1 MPSKFALRLQHHYQ
15 LSQTHP
21 ISHFLRA
28 SRKYVV
34 WWCTSWWTRYF
45 FSFQGNKYDH
55 LKQHVGTEK
64 SFDDYGVSSTIWKEI
79 NEIVSNFLR
88 NINWYSRPVQI
99 ELLSMNLV
107 FSMASNTLLKVVLL
121 FYMVLFA
128 GYPFHNDWADFWIW
142 NQFFVIFYH
151 FWSSPCYSNQ
161 MVFWGISIF
170 SKKSKFSWLCFT
182 VLKKFGHAII

>member
-1 MPSKFALRLQHHYQ
+1 MNDAKLERCLQSLHWDCNITTYQ

-55 LKQHVGTEK
+55 LKQHVGTGK

-121 FYMVLFA
+121 FYNVLFA
-128 GYPFHNDWADFWIW
+128 EYPFHNDWADFLIW
-142 NQFFVIFYH
+142 NQFFVIFLPSLIKSLL
-151 FWSSPCYSNQ
+151 FKSN
-161 MVFWGISIF
+161 G
-170 SKKSKFSWLCFT
+170 
-182 VLKKFGHAII
+182 VLGDQYF